1 MRRSIQILVAAALLL
16 LVPHAARAQHYVAT
30 PDTSH
35 PLVRYPDSTVSVND
49 RCIVR
54 QTKLGYRVP
63 PVYVNGLP
71 IGFC

>member
-1 MRRSIQILVAAALLL
+1 MRRSTQIFVAATLLL
-16 LVPHAARAQHYVAT
+16 LVPRAARAQHFIAT
-30 PDTSH
+30 ADTAH
-35 PLVRYPDSTVSVND
+35 PLVRYADSTVSVND

-54 QTKLGYRVP
+54 QTKLGHRVP